1 MDLVLKGDFIL
12 IKEVIPESKIEG
24 TDLNIKYDDNEHFMV
39 AEIIQVSEDLPLE
52 YSKYYPILQGETI
65 GAIKTLIAKI
75 KPGAKVVLQRIAKVP
90 YKDGLY
96 FASFK
101 DILAIITDGKDK
113 PEEKKWVQMKLF
125 ESEND

>member
-1 MDLVLKGDFIL
+1 MDLILKGDFIL
-12 IKEVIPESKIEG
+12 IKEIIPDVKIAG
-24 TDLNIKYDDNEHFMV
+24 TNLTMKYDDNEHYMT
-39 AEIIQVSEDLPLE
+39 AEIVAVSEDLPLE

-65 GAIKTLIAKI
+65 GAIKTLTAKI

-101 DILAIITDGKDK
+101 DILAIVADSK
-113 PEEKKWVQMKLF
+113 EEEQPKFVQMKLF
-125 ESEND
+125 ETETA